1 MGRIVDASAQ
11 GKGWL
16 TPASLVWNDGEH
28 PKTRGPSIC
37 KIPGSRDAPPE
48 LNVHI
53 LEDAPNMV
61 PGIFRSKAIGE
72 PPPMPAI
79 PVRPAMEDV
88 KSRAAKAAAS

>member
-1 MGRIVDASAQ
+1 MWAGSGGPSVR

-28 PKTRGPSIC
+28 LKTLGPSRK

-61 PGIFRSKAIGE
+61 PAIFRSKAIGE
-72 PPPMPAI
+72 PPPMPAM
-79 PVRPAMEDV
+79 PAIENV